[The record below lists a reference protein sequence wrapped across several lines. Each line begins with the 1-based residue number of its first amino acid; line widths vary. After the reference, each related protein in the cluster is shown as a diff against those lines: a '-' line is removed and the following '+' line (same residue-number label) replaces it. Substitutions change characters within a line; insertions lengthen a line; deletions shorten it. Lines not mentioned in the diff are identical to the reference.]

1 MRRTQNRVRNIKIR
15 NRPGHITFWGVPE
28 GQFAKKST
36 FFRFF
41 WKKIEFFVNIYA
53 VLWLYDGE
61 EPIAALIWPFC
72 TFFDPKNA
80 IFDQK
85 YPFLT
90 IFLQFWTK
98 IFYFQEKNRLFW
110 HFLCCWEVL
119 WWKRTNSRIYFT
131 LFQMFLPHKMQFWT
145 KNTHSALKNGL
156 RKDFSKKIWPKNG
169 QNWAFLTDF
178 WSSCSRT
185 GPLVLFNHRA

>member
-41 WKKIEFFVNIYA
+41 CKKIEFFVNIYA

-90 IFLQFWTK
+90 IFAVLTQNFLFSKKNDFFDTFCAVERFYDEKEPIPAFILLFSKCFWPIKCNFEPKIPIFYNFFHFSAK
-98 IFYFQEKNRLFW
+98 IFDFQEKWTLIRQF
-110 HFLCCWEVL
+110 
-119 WWKRTNSRIYFT
+119 SRYF
-131 LFQMFLPHKMQFWT
+131 
-145 KNTHSALKNGL
+145 
-156 RKDFSKKIWPKNG
+156 
-169 QNWAFLTDF
+169 
-178 WSSCSRT
+178 
-185 GPLVLFNHRA
+185 